1 MSFSHDHLLPMLSKR
16 LITADFLGSEASW
29 SWRSERYF
37 KSDKSS
43 EVFTFN
49 YVKIMGSSDRR
60 KILIIILSNQ
70 SETTLKVGVNLASE
84 GSVGGQRRKNSVGF
98 CLYLTKSSSFNK
110 LDINVYGILHPALKF
125 KEWFKDLNVWY
136 TAGG

>member
-1 MSFSHDHLLPMLSKR
+1 MLKLWDHQ
-16 LITADFLGSEASW
+16 TE
-29 SWRSERYF
+29 
-37 KSDKSS
+37 
-43 EVFTFN
+43 
-49 YVKIMGSSDRR
+49 

-70 SETTLKVGVNLASE
+70 SETTLKVEVNLASGLCGRSE
-84 GSVGGQRRKNSVGF
+84 RKNKVGF

-136 TAGG
+136 L